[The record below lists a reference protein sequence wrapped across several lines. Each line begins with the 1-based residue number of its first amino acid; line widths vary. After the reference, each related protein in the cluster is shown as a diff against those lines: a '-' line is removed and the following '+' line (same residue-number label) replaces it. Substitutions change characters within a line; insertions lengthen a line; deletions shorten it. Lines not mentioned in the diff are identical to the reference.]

1 MISVLIVEDSVTQ
14 REILKRVLDSDPDFT
29 VAGEARNGKEAVAMV
44 RKTDPDV
51 VLMDIHMP
59 EMDGIEATRVIMS
72 ECPVPIVVLSA
83 TLRRRDI
90 DYGLRA
96 FDAGAVS
103 VIAKP
108 EGAALLH
115 LHELTPTLR
124 RELLAASK
132 AKVKRLRAREGEAP
146 VEPSSPPAA
155 PPELRPHAIAPV
167 EVIGVCGSTGAPPV
181 LRDIFAAVPKPFP
194 VPILLVQH
202 ISQGFEEGFA
212 KWLSQSTGQ
221 RAGMATDGGRLEPGI
236 WLAPA
241 GKHLALGAGSRR
253 ILLFDRDPKDI
264 HCPSG
269 NPLFHSMAAHLGP
282 KAAGVLLTGMG
293 DDGAEGLLA
302 LKQAGG
308 QTLIQDEA
316 SCVIWG
322 MPKVAKELGA
332 AGRELAP
339 PAIAA
344 TLTKMAK
351 KR

>member
-1 MISVLIVEDSVTQ
+1 LV
-14 REILKRVLDSDPDFT
+14 K
-29 VAGEARNGKEAVAMV
+29 
-44 RKTDPDV
+44 KTDPDV

-59 EMDGIEATRVIMS
+59 DMDGIEATRQIMS
-72 ECPVPIVVLSA
+72 QRPVPIVVLSA
-83 TLRRRDI
+83 TLRKRDI

-132 AKVKRLRAREGEAP
+132 ARVKRLRVREGEAP
-146 VEPSSPPAA
+146 AEPSLPPAA
-155 PPELRPHAIAPV
+155 PPSEPRLGAIAPV
-167 EVIGVCGSTGAPPV
+167 EVIGICGSTGAPPV
-181 LRDIFAAVPKPFP
+181 LRDIFTALPKPFP
-194 VPILLVQH
+194 LPILLVQH

-212 KWLSQSTGQ
+212 KWLSQATGQ
-221 RAGMATDGGRLEPGI
+221 RACMATDRSRLEPSI
-236 WLAPA
+236 WLAPS
-241 GKHLALGAGSRR
+241 GKHLTLGAGGKR
-253 ILLFDRDPKDI
+253 ILLHDRDPKDI

-293 DDGAEGLLA
+293 DDGAVGLLA

-308 QTLIQDEA
+308 QTLIQEEA

-322 MPKVAKELGA
+322 MPKVAKQLGA
-332 AGRELAP
+332 AGRELS
-339 PAIAA
+339 PAHIAA
-344 TLTKMAK
+344 ALTKMAK
-351 KR
+351 GGSVNQ